1 MGIRTFDI
9 WVVKRRCDLS
19 GHVVYACIYILAIEY
34 QRSPAKRTVDT
45 LHRPST
51 WAYVITNP
59 ISSRVLILSFFRP
72 SKVISVVFFIPSNK
86 NINHI
91 MPRSPSPP
99 PRLPRRPFIEDS
111 PQRFRDRDPRD
122 DYRYRG
128 EPSRYRGPAGF
139 DRDRRDPRDRDWRD
153 RDVERDYDRG
163 SRFGGRQS
171 WYARDRDAERMRER
185 DDRDRIRSPLPVRP
199 GISLIDRDERPRES
213 IEGSTKARSEGTPEE
228 GQITSPVVAP
238 PTISGLPPR
247 PRSPPRSPPRRR
259 SRSPPPFRRFD
270 RESWRDRERDRE
282 RDRFY
287 RRRSPSPYSPIR
299 RRRSP
304 SVSSASTPSRSS
316 RFSPIKRGISPA
328 ERSRYTRSPMSEKP
342 QRLTSP
348 EPMSP
353 IDHSRPL
360 SRTSVSGPTRPQT
373 PTSLP
378 PTLST
383 PQQPAP
389 ALAHTQPLST
399 PSVSTFP
406 KRPPPTGP
414 RSERLGLVP
423 PTGPRALAHLY
434 GGRPAAPRV
443 PYATPIAG
451 LSSTNPTPTAT
462 VKNDFH
468 ASTTPETPTATFGA
482 HAPPTGPSSG
492 RLSWSER
499 KNVLSQP
506 HPISTSE
513 QTSNLNPYA
522 PLPSYNGQA
531 AYRRGDSSSPAPAPH
546 PSSSVST
553 TPLPR
558 ILTPAAEESPNV
570 EESVVAEE
578 ELAERKAKEEQ
589 ARILAELPPVLI
601 GFGGSAWET
610 EVRFLIS

>member
-1 MGIRTFDI
+1 M
-9 WVVKRRCDLS
+9 
-19 GHVVYACIYILAIEY
+19 
-34 QRSPAKRTVDT
+34 
-45 LHRPST
+45 
-51 WAYVITNP
+51 TN
-59 ISSRVLILSFFRP
+59 SSREEVLRNQIFLSLLCFSSP
-72 SKVISVVFFIPSNK
+72 NK
-86 NINHI
+86 NINYI
-91 MPRSPSPP
+91 MPRSPSPT

-139 DRDRRDPRDRDWRD
+139 DRDRRDLRDRDWRD

-163 SRFGGRQS
+163 PRFGGRQS

-185 DDRDRIRSPLPVRP
+185 DDRDRIRSPLPARP
-199 GISLIDRDERPRES
+199 GIPLIDRDQRTREP

-228 GQITSPVVAP
+228 GQITSPVAAP

-259 SRSPPPFRRFD
+259 SRSPPPFRRFE
-270 RESWRDRERDRE
+270 REPWRDRERDRD

-328 ERSRYTRSPMSEKP
+328 ERSRRTRSPMSEKP
-342 QRLTSP
+342 QHLTSP

-353 IDHSRPL
+353 VDQSRPL
-360 SRTSVSGPTRPQT
+360 SRASASGPTRPQT
-373 PTSLP
+373 PSLLP
-378 PTLST
+378 PTLSAL
-383 PQQPAP
+383 QQPAP
-389 ALAHTQPLST
+389 PTLSHTQPLST

-443 PYATPIAG
+443 SYTTPIAG
-451 LSSTNPTPTAT
+451 LSGTNPTPTAT
-462 VKNDFH
+462 VKNDSH
-468 ASTTPETPTATFGA
+468 ASTTPETPSATLQA

-506 HPISTSE
+506 HPTASE
-513 QTSNLNPYA
+513 QTSSFNPYA
-522 PLPSYNGQA
+522 PVPSHNGQTA
-531 AYRRGDSSSPAPAPH
+531 HRRDDSSPPAPAPQS
-546 PSSSVST
+546 SSSVST

-558 ILTPAAEESPNV
+558 ILTPAAEELPNV
-570 EESVVAEE
+570 EESVIAEE
-578 ELAERKAKEEQ
+578 ELAERKAKEEKT
-589 ARILAELPPVLI
+589 RILAELPPVLI
-601 GFGGSAWET
+601 GFGGAAWET
-610 EVRFLIS
+610 ELASHMHHYTSLVQNTLRLQAAQRLAAASLADAEAERVAVMERSKICDEQLMSGTLGVGIIGGI

>member
-1 MGIRTFDI
+1 M
-9 WVVKRRCDLS
+9 
-19 GHVVYACIYILAIEY
+19 
-34 QRSPAKRTVDT
+34 DT
-45 LHRPST
+45 LHRTSAT
-51 WAYVITNP
+51 AYVIINP
-59 ISSRVLILSFFRP
+59 RVADSLILIVVCP
-72 SKVISVVFFIPSNK
+72 LTVISVVFHLSITNFNY
-86 NINHI
+86 I

-111 PQRFRDRDPRD
+111 PQHFRDRDPRD

-128 EPSRYRGPAGF
+128 EPSRYRSPAGF

-153 RDVERDYDRG
+153 RDAERDYDRG

-185 DDRDRIRSPLPVRP
+185 DDRDRIRSPLPARP
-199 GISLIDRDERPRES
+199 GFIPIDRDERPREPR
-213 IEGSTKARSEGTPEE
+213 EGSTKTRSEGTPEE
-228 GQITSPVVAP
+228 GQITSPVVAA

-259 SRSPPPFRRFD
+259 SRSPPPKRRFERD
-270 RESWRDRERDRE
+270 SWRDRERDRG

-287 RRRSPSPYSPIR
+287 RRRSPSPYSPIRR

-316 RFSPIKRGISPA
+316 RFSPIKRGISPT
-328 ERSRYTRSPMSEKP
+328 ERSRRTRSPMSEKP

-348 EPMSP
+348 EPRSP
-353 IDHSRPL
+353 EEPSRPL

-383 PQQPAP
+383 PQPP
-389 ALAHTQPLST
+389 VPSLAHAQPSST
-399 PSVSTFP
+399 PLVSTFP

-414 RSERLGLVP
+414 RSERLGLAP
-423 PTGPRALAHLY
+423 PSGPRALAHLY

-451 LSSTNPTPTAT
+451 LSGANPTPTAA
-462 VKNDFH
+462 VKNDFQE
-468 ASTTPETPTATFGA
+468 STTPETPSATLQA
-482 HAPPTGPSSG
+482 HAPPTGPSLG

-506 HPISTSE
+506 HPTPTSE
-513 QTSNLNPYA
+513 QISGVNPYA
-522 PLPSYNGQA
+522 PLPSRNGQA
-531 AYRRGDSSSPAPAPH
+531 AHRQGGSSPPVPAPH
-546 PSSSVST
+546 SSSSVST
-553 TPLPR
+553 TPLPPV
-558 ILTPAAEESPNV
+558 LTPAAEEPTNV

-578 ELAERKAKEEQ
+578 ELAEMKAKQEK
-589 ARILAELPPVLI
+589 ARISAELPPVLI
-601 GFGGSAWET
+601 GFGTATWET
-610 EVRFLIS
+610 EVSFLISKGTSYF